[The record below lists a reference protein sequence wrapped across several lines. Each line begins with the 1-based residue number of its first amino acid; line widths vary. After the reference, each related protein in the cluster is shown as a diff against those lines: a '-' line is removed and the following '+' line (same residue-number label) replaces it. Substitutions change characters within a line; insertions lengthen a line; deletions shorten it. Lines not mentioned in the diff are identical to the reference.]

1 MIASWLCGAFV
12 VAQASLEL
20 QRAFLV
26 VVRGLPVTGLPCCGT
41 WPLGPEGF
49 GGRGS
54 WVLEHS
60 SLAVVP
66 GLGCSLACG
75 IFLDWA
81 SNLCLLHWQ
90 AGSLP
95 AEPPGNPL
103 SCLISNLS
111 ILSKL
116 ADGGSVSSDRTVF
129 DWCLLNQRWVER
141 NECGVICLLL
151 CQIRAWFP
159 HLFADLRAGTD
170 WP

>member
-1 MIASWLCGAFV
+1 MIVSWLCGAFV

-66 GLGCSLACG
+66 GLGCSLAYG

-95 AEPPGNPL
+95 AEQPGNPL
-103 SCLISNLS
+103 RCLISNLS

-129 DWCLLNQRWVER
+129 DWCLLNQR
-141 NECGVICLLL
+141 
-151 CQIRAWFP
+151 
-159 HLFADLRAGTD
+159 
-170 WP
+170 